1 MKSSG
6 ASADQHLSWLLVPL
20 VFVHIGL
27 LVLAGCSTGVPL
39 TVRGEL
45 TSRERIALPTESEGL
60 VELARTR
67 DGLVV
72 AEQRLALAGRQVPVP
87 FEVKAHRS
95 VIEDGATYLVRG
107 AIAVNG
113 RTRWVSDAV
122 QIQART
128 GIIDVG
134 ALALKPYETAAF
146 SAPLMCGPRSASVG
160 VGRSGEREILQLTVG
175 NERFELYET
184 AAASGAR
191 YEAVTDAR
199 TSVWFKG
206 ERATLTVRGETYPEC
221 VVGN

>member
-1 MKSSG
+1 M
-6 ASADQHLSWLLVPL
+6 
-20 VFVHIGL
+20 
-27 LVLAGCSTGVPL
+27 
-39 TVRGEL
+39 RGEL

-95 VIEDGATYLVRG
+95 VVEEGAAYFVRG

-113 RTRWVSDAV
+113 RTRWISDAV

-128 GIIDVG
+128 GVIEVG
-134 ALALKPYETAAF
+134 PLALKLYESAAF
-146 SAPLMCGPRSASVG
+146 SAPLMCGQRSASVG
-160 VGRSGEREILQLTVG
+160 AARAGEREILQLVVG

-184 AAASGAR
+184 ATASGAR

-206 ERATLTVRGETYPEC
+206 QRATLTVRGETYPEC

>member
-6 ASADQHLSWLLVPL
+6 ASADQHPPWLLVPL
-20 VFVHIGL
+20 LLVHIGL
-27 LVLAGCSTGVPL
+27 LVLAGCTTGGPL

-87 FEVKAHRS
+87 FEVKAHRA
-95 VIEDGATYLVRG
+95 VVEDGAAYFVRG
-107 AIAVNG
+107 SIAVNG
-113 RTRWVSDAV
+113 RTRWISDAV
-122 QIQART
+122 QILART
-128 GIIDVG
+128 GVIEVG
-134 ALALKPYETAAF
+134 PLALKPYETAAF
-146 SAPLMCGPRSASVG
+146 SAPLMCGQRSASVG
-160 VGRSGEREILQLTVG
+160 VARTGEREILQLIVG

-184 AAASGAR
+184 ATASGAR

-206 ERATLTVRGETYPEC
+206 QRATLTVRGETYSEC